1 MEYLPFNTW
10 TILVLTL
17 PVLFF
22 IVYNFPWITKYM
34 EIRGFKLNLGGN
46 SVLIVSDLHLS
57 ESSDP
62 IEGISDFLNKKGIEN
77 LVIAGDFIE
86 HHREISKDELKPFIS
101 MGLKK
106 IGLEKSE
113 LKVVYLTSLSSH
125 DPIIREEKVSIK
137 YEDGP
142 LVIVLRGYCR
152 IFIGGHSFVVLHGD
166 YSVRNGALAGFI
178 NLVASTLGKKLF
190 LERLLRRILRVE
202 NDEWLVMGH
211 THIPGIDEEDRVA
224 NCGSWSSHI
233 GRKMSRT
240 GILLEDEAD
249 LAAKV
254 VRF

>member
-1 MEYLPFNTW
+1 MEYLPFNIW
-10 TILVLTL
+10 AILVLSL

-34 EIRGFKLNLGGN
+34 SIKKFELNLSGN
-46 SVLIVSDLHLS
+46 STLIVSDLHLS

-62 IEGISDFLNKKGIEN
+62 IEEISNFLNEKGIKN
-77 LVIAGDFIE
+77 LVVAGDFIE
-86 HHREISKDELKPFIS
+86 YHRETSLDELRSFIS

-125 DPIIREEKVSIK
+125 DPIIRGEKVSIK

-142 LVIVLRGYCR
+142 LVIVLRGYSR
-152 IFIGGHSFVVLHGD
+152 MFLDGHSFVVLHGD

-178 NLVASTLGKKLF
+178 NFLASILGKKLF
-190 LERLLRRILRVE
+190 LERLLKRILRVE
-202 NDEWLVMGH
+202 NDEWLIMGH
-211 THIPGIDEEDRVA
+211 THIPGIDEENKVA

-233 GRKMSRT
+233 GREMSKT
-240 GILLEDEAD
+240 GILLESEAD
-249 LAAKV
+249 LTVKV
-254 VRF
+254 VKF